1 MDIAMP
7 GKNVKRRVICNWLA
21 GAAMAAAIAMPAAV
35 SAQVVVIANG
45 SPITELDIQQRTKLT
60 AVSTHKTPARKDV
73 INDLIDD
80 RLKLARAK
88 TYGMEVS
95 DADVD
100 AAFENMA
107 RRQRVTVA
115 QFSQVLERSGIAP
128 ATIKARI
135 RAEIVWGQLVRGKF
149 ASSLQVADSDIS
161 NAMKSRADADTKAVG
176 YIYTLYP
183 ITVVVAGGPT
193 ESNMDA
199 KRREAESL
207 RSRFVSCTEGLAMAR
222 ALRDVAV
229 RDPIRRS
236 SADLTPQLR
245 ELLGSLEIGRLTTPE
260 VTAQGLQMF
269 ALCEKK
275 ESSADSS
282 VKRDVR
288 EEIFNKRFEAEAK
301 RFLDEIRKQA
311 MIEYK

>member
-1 MDIAMP
+1 MP
-7 GKNVKRRVICNWLA
+7 GMNVKRRVIRNWLA
-21 GAAMAAAIAMPAAV
+21 GAVMTAAVAMPAAV

-60 AVSTHKTPARKDV
+60 AVSTHKTPTRQEV
-73 INDLIDD
+73 ISDLIDD

-107 RRQRVTVA
+107 RRQHVTVP

-183 ITVVVAGGPT
+183 ITVVVAGGPN

-199 KRREAESL
+199 KRREADSL

-245 ELLGSLEIGRLTTPE
+245 ELLGSLEVGRLTTPE

-282 VKRDVR
+282 IKRDVR
-288 EEIFNKRFEAEAK
+288 EEIFNKRFDAEAK
-301 RFLDEIRKQA
+301 KFLEEIRKQA

>member
-7 GKNVKRRVICNWLA
+7 GINVKRRVIRNWLA
-21 GAAMAAAIAMPAAV
+21 GAVMAAAIAMPAAV

-73 INDLIDD
+73 INELIDD
-80 RLKLARAK
+80 RLKITKAK

-95 DADVD
+95 EADVD

-107 RRQRVTVA
+107 RRQHATVQ

-135 RAEIVWGQLVRGKF
+135 KAEIVWGQLIRGKF

-161 NAMKSRADADTKAVG
+161 NALKSRADADTKAVG

-183 ITVVVAGGPT
+183 ITVVIAGGPNA
-193 ESNMDA
+193 SNMDA
-199 KRREAESL
+199 KRREADSL
-207 RSRFVSCTEGLAMAR
+207 RSRFVSCAEGLAMAR

-229 RDPIRRS
+229 RDPVRRS

-245 ELLGSLEIGRLTTPE
+245 ELLGSLEVGRLTTPE

-288 EEIFNKRFEAEAK
+288 EEIFNKRFDAEARK
-301 RFLDEIRKQA
+301 FLDEIRKQA